1 MRSLCVFCGSSA
13 GHSPAYAAAA
23 RRLGARLAAD
33 GVALIYGGGGVGMMG
48 ALADAVLDGGGRVTG
63 VIPRALAQRE
73 LAHSRV
79 ADMRVVPDMH
89 SRKALMADLADAFV
103 ALPGGLG
110 TLDELL
116 EAITWAQ
123 LGLHSKPI
131 GLLDLNGYFAPLLA
145 LIDHAVAEGF
155 VAPDDRRLLLVDS
168 DADQLVTALTRA
180 VAVPRTVLDGLRR

>member
-168 DADQLVTALTRA
+168 DADQLVAALARA